1 MSQNEVLAG
10 KPALITK
17 LTVECGAWQALLN
30 VLAQEEQALV
40 NGEADLLPKLNAL
53 KMAQLQTL
61 NTLVRTRHDDLL
73 VAGHSPDHS
82 GMDAWLAQQNKPEHT
97 APWETLQSMEQ
108 QAQAMNQR
116 IGVLIELRLSS
127 TRQALNVLVQAA
139 KSQGGM
145 YDQAGCAVTSNRGK
159 PLTAA

>member
-1 MSQNEVLAG
+1 MSQNETSAASS
-10 KPALITK
+10 ALIAG
-17 LTVECGAWQALLN
+17 LAVESTAWQFLLN
-30 VLAQEEQALV
+30 ALKQEEQALV
-40 NGEADLLPKLNAL
+40 DGEADLLPKLNAL

-61 NTLVRTRHDDLL
+61 NNLVRTRYNGLLAVGLTPDL
-73 VAGHSPDHS
+73 AG
-82 GMDAWLAQQNKPEHT
+82 METWLAQQGKPEHH
-97 APWETLQSMEQ
+97 ALWDALQSMEQ